1 MRDFI
6 NWFTAGVPDRGGYMT
21 LIHCMMH
28 DWLWIWITV
37 ALDVAVAAGYI
48 LIAGHW
54 QINQRQL
61 VRGSPAR
68 RALGNMRNI
77 FVLCGICGYLFIPIK
92 MVWPAWRLYE
102 MVMLI
107 LVWMTWRYAWGA
119 RDLKVVYSEIG
130 RARKLEADLDE
141 SRAESRRKT
150 FFLNAISHD
159 LRTPLNGL
167 MLQTQVA
174 EMALESNDPSSVRE
188 ALRIVSANAQAAGR
202 LLDNLLE
209 VGRLDWSAEPHRLET
224 LDLTEVLESVRERFR
239 PEAEQKGLTLSLAG
253 RASARLTS
261 DRTKVERVISNLVQN
276 AIKFTERGGVTLG
289 ASQHAG
295 GVTIWVEDTGPGIAR
310 EHHDSL
316 FQEFFQVANP
326 ARDRAKGFGLGLAI
340 ADRLARHLGGR
351 IELDS
356 VVGRGTRFTIH
367 LPEHGPDGANFNG
380 EPTPVAA
387 SADHRG

>member
-6 NWFTAGVPDRGGYMT
+6 NWFTAGVPDQDGYMT

-28 DWLWIWITV
+28 DWWWIGITV

-48 LIAGHW
+48 LIAWHW
-54 QINQRQL
+54 QINQRL
-61 VRGSPAR
+61 LPRGSAPR

-92 MVWPAWRLYE
+92 MVWPAWRLYD
-102 MVMLI
+102 MVMLV

-130 RARKLEADLDE
+130 RAKKLEADLDE
-141 SRAESRRKT
+141 SRAESKRKT

-174 EMALESNDPSSVRE
+174 EMALDSSDQAAVRE
-188 ALRIVSANAQAAGR
+188 ALRIVASNAQAAGR
-202 LLDNLLE
+202 LLDSLLE
-209 VGRLDWSAEPHRLET
+209 VGRLDLSAEPDRLEP
-224 LDLTEVLESVRERFR
+224 LDLAEVLDSVRQRFR
-239 PEAEQKGLTLSLAG
+239 LDAEQKGIALDVAARSAG
-253 RASARLTS
+253 QIVS

-289 ASQHAG
+289 ASQG
-295 GVTIWVEDTGPGIAR
+295 NEGVTIWVEDTGPGIPR

-316 FQEFFQVANP
+316 FQEFYQVANP

-356 VVGRGTRFTIH
+356 VVGRGTRFTVH
-367 LPEHGPDGANFNG
+367 LPDQPTRYQHDAREVAVVDTGA
-380 EPTPVAA
+380 
-387 SADHRG
+387 HH